1 MRAHARGWVSA
12 ASAVVL
18 LAWSASVGAE
28 LPPGLDKMAVA
39 RAFDAAPIGTCKLA
53 KGPRGEGHVV
63 ITLLGSGKVKSAVID
78 TPSFARTKVG
88 ECVTKAFRRVRVQPF
103 KGDPVVL
110 GKKFRIE

>member
-12 ASAVVL
+12 ASVVVL